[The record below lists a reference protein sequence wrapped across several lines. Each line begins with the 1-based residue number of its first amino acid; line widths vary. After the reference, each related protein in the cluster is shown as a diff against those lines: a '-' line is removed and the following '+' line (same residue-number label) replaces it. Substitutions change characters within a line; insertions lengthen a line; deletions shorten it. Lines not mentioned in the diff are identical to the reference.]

1 MKKTNILFLPYT
13 FTNGGG
19 AEKILQLLVNNLPQN
34 QFDITIQEVEQFN
47 KFLDINENVKLH
59 HAFLNQKF
67 PDKTI
72 NELNY
77 ILLVYFPF
85 LLKIVFGLSGFDA
98 VISFNYQLPSFMMPA
113 FKTEKKIAWFHGDLY
128 DLNDKEKKWERNKQ
142 FQVWKNADQI
152 ITISNKSKK
161 SLDDI
166 FPDFSNK
173 LQIIH
178 NGTDTQKIIEQ
189 SKEKID
195 LPLDNIPFVVCVG
208 RLDENKNFILA
219 IRALSELKKQNID
232 CSLVLVGEGIL
243 HEALAEEAEKLNI
256 LDKVFFAGFQT
267 NPYKYIARSKLLC
280 VTSFSEG
287 WPTVVM
293 ESMALGKPFVTT
305 PVSGASEELAAG
317 GKCGLVAGYDEKEYA
332 DVLKKLLTNNDLY
345 NQMSQNC
352 KENVKQYSAQKYAE
366 NFINLLDELKVHN
379 LEGDK
384 KTSKIKLLL
393 SYVVYFFLY
402 IISFGEI
409 FFRLQIITKRIKGR
423 RFIKVIKNLI
433 YFFGLIVLWPLILIG
448 KIFIFPVYISKIIKQ
463 NGGKKCR

>member
-1 MKKTNILFLPYT
+1 MEKKRLLFIPYT

-19 AEKILQLLVNNLPQN
+19 AEKVLQLLVNNLSQD
-34 QFDITIQEVEQFN
+34 QFEITIQEVEQFN

-59 HAFLNQKF
+59 YAFLNQNF
-67 PDKTI
+67 PGKLF

-77 ILLVYFPF
+77 ILLVYFPT
-85 LLKIVFGLSGFDA
+85 LLKFIFGLSGFNA
-98 VISFNYQLPSFMMPA
+98 VISFNYQLPSFMLPG
-113 FKTEKKIAWFHGDLY
+113 FKSEKKIAWFHGDLY
-128 DLNDKEKKWERNKQ
+128 DLQELSKEWEKNKQ
-142 FQVWKNADQI
+142 QKVWKNANRI
-152 ITISNKSKK
+152 VTISNKSKK

-166 FPDFSNK
+166 FPDFSDK

-189 SKEKID
+189 SKEEID
-195 LPLDNIPFVVCVG
+195 LSIDNIPYIVCVG

-219 IRALSELKKQNID
+219 IQALAELKKQNID
-232 CSLVLVGEGIL
+232 CALVLVGEGNQ
-243 HEALAEEAEKLNI
+243 HETLSKEAEKLDV

-317 GKCGLVAGYDEKEYA
+317 GNCGLVAGYDEKEYA
-332 DVLKKLLTNNDLY
+332 EAVKKLLKNNDLY
-345 NQMSQNC
+345 NQMSLNC
-352 KENVKQYSAQKYAE
+352 TENVKQYSAEKYAE
-366 NFINLLDELKVHN
+366 NFTNLLNELGVHN
-379 LEGDK
+379 IEGDK
-384 KTSKIKLLL
+384 KTPKIKLLL
-393 SYVVYFFLY
+393 SYVVYFLLY

-409 FFRLQIITKRIKGR
+409 LFRLQIITKRIKGKR
-423 RFIKVIKNLI
+423 LFKVIKNII
-433 YFFGLIVLWPLILIG
+433 YLFGLIILWPVMFVV
-448 KIFIFPVYISKIIKQ
+448 KIFIFPFYINKIIKE